1 MDAHVCMI
9 CNDTGHPSR
18 KCPELYGPLYG
29 KLGEGAQKG
38 QHGEEDAAHIEFSRS
53 KKNNWNNR
61 PFSFV
66 FPKYSVAACM

>member
-1 MDAHVCMI
+1 MDPHVCTI
-9 CNDTGHPSR
+9 CNDTGHPAR
-18 KCPELYGPLYG
+18 KCPELAGPLYG

-38 QHGEEDAAHIEFSRS
+38 QHGEEDAVQLESSRS

-66 FPKYSVAACM
+66 FPKYSVAACI